1 MAQKYK
7 LDVSLFERMVN
18 NKIPSYVL
26 AAQHRMRPEIA
37 GLVAPSI
44 YPHLKNHLS
53 VMNRPHV
60 KGVGMDVFCITHN
73 ENEEKVVTFQ
83 I

>member
-26 AAQHRMRPEIA
+26 AEQHRMRPEIA
-37 GLVAPSI
+37 GLVAPAI
-44 YPHLKNHLS
+44 YPHLRNHPS
-53 VMNRPHV
+53 VMDRPHV
-60 KGVGMDVFCITHN
+60 KGVGKDIFCITHN
-73 ENEEKVVTFQ
+73 ENEEKVVDF
-83 I
+83 